1 MFFLFRMIRNSQHPQ
16 LMWSILGLLFALGIG
31 LIIFGLV
38 DHNTYLV
45 IRGAIELV
53 IVAVIGV
60 SVVRSRR
67 RSMAGGSNR
76 PL

>member
-1 MFFLFRMIRNSQHPQ
+1 MFFLFRRIGNSQPPQ
-16 LMWSILGLLFALGIG
+16 LMWGILGLLFALGIG
-31 LIIFGLV
+31 LIIFGLI

-45 IRGAIELV
+45 VRGAIELV
-53 IVAVIGV
+53 IVAVIGA

-67 RSMAGGSNR
+67 RSTGGGSNR